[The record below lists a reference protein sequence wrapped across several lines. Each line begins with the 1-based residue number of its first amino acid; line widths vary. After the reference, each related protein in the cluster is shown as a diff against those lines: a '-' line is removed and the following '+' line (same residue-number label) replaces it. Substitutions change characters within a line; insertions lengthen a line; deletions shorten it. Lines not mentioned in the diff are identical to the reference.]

1 MKIKIS
7 VGNDIVDNAR
17 IKNLL
22 EKFGN
27 RFLKKIYSESEIE
40 YCMKKADP
48 VPFLSGR
55 FACKEAFIKA
65 VQLDKSEVL
74 DLKEIELYGR
84 DFGKKKLVI
93 HGRAKEMFQIKGFD
107 SIAVSMSHVK
117 EYSTAIVIL
126 YRG

>member
-1 MKIKIS
+1 MEKIS

-17 IKNLL
+17 IRNLL
-22 EKFGN
+22 GKFGN
-27 RFLKKIYSESEIE
+27 RFLKRIFSESEID

-65 VQLDKSEVL
+65 IQLEKSEVL
-74 DLKEIELYGR
+74 DLREIELYGR

-93 HGRAKEMFQIKGFD
+93 HGRAKEMFQNKGFD
-107 SIAVSMSHVK
+107 SISVSISHVK